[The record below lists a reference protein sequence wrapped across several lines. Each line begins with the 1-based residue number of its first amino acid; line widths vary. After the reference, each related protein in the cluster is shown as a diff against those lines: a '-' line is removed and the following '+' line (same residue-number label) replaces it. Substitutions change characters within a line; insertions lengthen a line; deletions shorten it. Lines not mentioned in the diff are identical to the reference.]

1 MEPGKSPVDVGIGV
15 ERAKRPVHVVIG
27 AAGGLGSAVARRL
40 VEGGSAVVAAGRDGA
55 RLDALAAEI
64 GADPV
69 VVDATSFEAVE
80 SCLAGAL
87 ERHGRLD
94 GVVNCAGS
102 LLLKPAHLTRR
113 EEWDAIL
120 ASNLTTAFATVR
132 AAGRTMSRGGS
143 VVLVSSAV
151 ARTGLPNHEAVAAA
165 KAGVAGLALSAA
177 ATYAPRGLRFNAI
190 APGLMDTPL
199 TARILGSE
207 AGRRASTEMHALG
220 RIGAPA
226 EVARL
231 VAWLLDPEND
241 WVTGQLFGID
251 GGLATVRAR

>member
-1 MEPGKSPVDVGIGV
+1 MERG
-15 ERAKRPVHVVIG
+15 ERPAHVVIG

-40 VEGGSAVVAAGRDGA
+40 VENGATVVAAGRDGA

-64 GADPV
+64 GADPM
-69 VVDATSFEAVE
+69 VVDATSFDAVE
-80 SCLAGAL
+80 TCLAAAL

-113 EEWDAIL
+113 EEWDATL
-120 ASNLTTAFATVR
+120 ASNLTTSFATVR
-132 AAGRTMSRGGS
+132 AAGRTMSGGGS

-151 ARTGLPNHEAVAAA
+151 ARTGLPNHEAIAAA

-199 TARILGSE
+199 SARILGSE

>member
-1 MEPGKSPVDVGIGV
+1 MAQV
-15 ERAKRPVHVVIG
+15 ARPVHVVIG
-27 AAGGLGSAVARRL
+27 AAGGLGSAVSRRL
-40 VEGGSAVVAAGRDGA
+40 VEDGAVVVAAGRDAA
-55 RLDALAAEI
+55 RMATLAAEI

-69 VVDATSFEAVE
+69 VVDATSFEAVDA
-80 SCLAGAL
+80 CLAGAL

-113 EEWDAIL
+113 EEWDATL

-132 AAGRTMSRGGS
+132 AAGRTMTSGGS
-143 VVLVSSAV
+143 VVLVASAV

-165 KAGVAGLALSAA
+165 KAGVVGLALSAA

-190 APGLMDTPL
+190 APGMMDTPL

-207 AGRRASTEMHALG
+207 AGRRASTEAHALG
-220 RIGAPA
+220 RIGTPA
-226 EVARL
+226 EVARF
-231 VAWLLDPEND
+231 VAWLLDPAND

-251 GGLATVRAR
+251 GGLSTLRAR

>member
-1 MEPGKSPVDVGIGV
+1 MEQG
-15 ERAKRPVHVVIG
+15 ERPVHVVIG
-27 AAGGLGSAVARRL
+27 AVGGLGSAVARRL
-40 VEGGSAVVAAGRDGA
+40 IEEGSRVVVAGRDSA
-55 RLDALAAEI
+55 RLDTLAAEI

-69 VVDATSFEAVE
+69 VLDATSFEAVE
-80 SCLAGAL
+80 SCLAAGL

-113 EEWDAIL
+113 EEWDATV
-120 ASNLTTAFATVR
+120 AANLTTAFATVR
-132 AAGRTMSRGGS
+132 AAGRTMSSGGS

-199 TARILGSE
+199 TARILDSE
-207 AGRRASTEMHALG
+207 TGRQASTKMHALG
-220 RIGAPA
+220 RVGTPK

-231 VAWLLDPEND
+231 VAWLLNPEND

-251 GGLATVRAR
+251 GGLSTIRAR

>member
-40 VEGGSAVVAAGRDGA
+40 VDAGATVVAAGRDGA

-132 AAGRTMSRGGS
+132 AAGRTMSSGGS

>member
-1 MEPGKSPVDVGIGV
+1 
-15 ERAKRPVHVVIG
+15 
-27 AAGGLGSAVARRL
+27 VARRL
-40 VEGGSAVVAAGRDGA
+40 VQDGSTVVSAGRDA
-55 RLDALAAEI
+55 VRLEALAAEI
-64 GADPV
+64 GVDTA
-69 VVDATSFEAVE
+69 VVDATGFEAMDA
-80 SCLAGAL
+80 CLAGAL

-113 EEWDAIL
+113 EEWDATI

-132 AAGRTMSRGGS
+132 AAGRVMSGGGS
-143 VVLVSSAV
+143 VVLVASAV
-151 ARTGLPNHEAVAAA
+151 ARAGLPNHEAVAAA

-220 RIGAPA
+220 RIGTAT
-226 EVARL
+226 EVARF

-251 GGLATVRAR
+251 GGLATLRVR